1 MLFLGKIHRVTIFV
15 TSKSQPP
22 LQGIDFKGL
31 FLACPLKDA
40 LI

>member
-1 MLFLGKIHRVTIFV
+1 MLFLGDFIQVTKIV
-15 TSKSQPP
+15 TSKSTLP

-31 FLACPLKDA
+31 FLACSLKDA